1 MNKKIV
7 TIYYMLDRLNY
18 NIIFLLVIS
27 IVFFIIDYF
36 SNGRFYKIL
45 NKINKITGQ
54 WKVFIVF
61 IVFYLPKLIY
71 LMSKKEEGKSITIYE
86 LFGLSESSECKN
98 IKKNKKRKVSATA
111 KKYVAANQKWL
122 CNMCNNLLDASY
134 EVDHIKPLY
143 KGGDNEVGNLQAL
156 CRNCHGN
163 KTIYDSL

>member
-1 MNKKIV
+1 
-7 TIYYMLDRLNY
+7 MLDRLNY

-27 IVFFIIDYF
+27 IVFFIIDNF

-71 LMSKKEEGKSITIYE
+71 FMNKKEDGKSVTIYE
-86 LFGLSESSECKN
+86 LFGLSDNDKN
-98 IKKNKKRKVSATA
+98 KYKNYNKNKKRKVSATA

-143 KGGDNEVGNLQAL
+143 KGGGNEVSNLQAL

-163 KTIYDSL
+163 KTIYDKLSN

>member
-1 MNKKIV
+1 
-7 TIYYMLDRLNY
+7 MLDRLNY
-18 NIIFLLVIS
+18 NVIFLLVIS
-27 IVFFIIDYF
+27 IIFFIIDYI

-86 LFGLSESSECKN
+86 LFGLTDNNYTNFNKKN
-98 IKKNKKRKVSATA
+98 NKNKKRKVSATA

-143 KGGDNEVGNLQAL
+143 KGGGNEVSNLQAL

-163 KTIYDSL
+163 KTIYDKLNN